1 MFIIMGCLIPGDA
14 SIVKVRCTPIFA
26 IASGTVLM
34 CVLCLQGSVFGMFLY
49 LVFFGFTWL
58 ELPWLYP
65 AEINPLRTRTNANSV
80 STICNW
86 SFNFGVVMA
95 TPPLLT
101 AINWGTF
108 LIFGVLNVLFIPFI
122 WIYYPETAGEHNP
135 ASKLV
140 GRLTKSSPFP
150 ARSLEEIDI
159 VFGVAYHEKRSYV
172 EVAQNMPS
180 LSYAEIES
188 EAKRLGLDGVISLDS
203 KAERA

>member
-1 MFIIMGCLIPGDA
+1 
-14 SIVKVRCTPIFA
+14 
-26 IASGTVLM
+26 
-34 CVLCLQGSVFGMFLY
+34 MFLY

-122 WIYYPETAGEHNP
+122 WIYYPETAGRLNLGPRCENILTGIVIFQ
-135 ASKLV
+135 AALSRKSISYLELRTRRRDLTSKSPKTCPRCPTLRSNRRRRDLAWMV
-140 GRLTKSSPFP
+140 SS
-150 ARSLEEIDI
+150 A
-159 VFGVAYHEKRSYV
+159 
-172 EVAQNMPS
+172 
-180 LSYAEIES
+180 
-188 EAKRLGLDGVISLDS
+188 
-203 KAERA
+203 